1 LYNSLHYNNGKKIAA
16 VGLIWRTYVEAEKQ
30 LKTVMIFFLAFA
42 ALFKPL
48 ANAELKQSAQAQTLA
63 PGYGELKFTAPISG
77 TYKLPVLGQAS
88 DGDVLDSEGR
98 ATSLHTLMGNPD
110 KVVLLSFIYA
120 TCSDINGCPLA
131 TAVFHK
137 IKNRLAKEPELA
149 SRLQLITLS
158 FNPEHDTPEQ
168 MKAYGATLQSK
179 GVEWRFLTTRSE
191 QELQPILKAYKQTA
205 EKIYDAKGKFTNTFS
220 HNLRVYLIDQDKQLR
235 NIYNTELLHPDT
247 LISDI
252 KTLLQPEAK
261 LTQPTTSNLD
271 KSALYSAGDNKLS
284 YENKGYQTNS
294 IALTRRTGKPAD
306 LLLTIKQAPLGL
318 PPVPIPDN
326 NPITAEKISLGRKL
340 FYDRRLSINNTFSCA
355 MCHVPEQGFTSNEMA
370 TAVGVEGRTVRRN
383 SPTLYNV
390 AYMQSLFHDSREST
404 LEQQVWGP
412 LLAHNEMANPSIGY
426 VIDKIKSNTDYVGLF
441 EKVFDEPPGMET
453 IGMAIA
459 SYQRTL
465 NSANSPFDRWHF
477 GKDENALDT
486 KAQRGFQLFIGKAQC
501 SQCHTIKGD
510 SNKSF
515 DKLRTN
521 GDGLI
526 PFVVSLSNH
535 ERNQLVQKPINKE
548 YALFTDNKLHN
559 TGIGYADAMTDKTAN
574 PSQRIQVSPGIYVD
588 VASDVI
594 ASVAEPKA
602 NDLGRY
608 EVTQNPQDRWRYKT
622 PSLRNVQ
629 LTAPYMHNGSIANLR
644 EVVEFYNRG
653 GIANENLDPF
663 IKPLHLS
670 SQEVDD
676 LTAFLGTLT
685 GDNVEELVGDAFAAP
700 VGESK

>member
-1 LYNSLHYNNGKKIAA
+1 MN
-16 VGLIWRTYVEAEKQ
+16 
-30 LKTVMIFFLAFA
+30 LAQA
-42 ALFKPL
+42 D
-48 ANAELKQSAQAQTLA
+48 LKQPAQPQSLA
-63 PGYGELKFTAPISG
+63 PGYSDLKFTAPIPGS
-77 TYKLPVLGQAS
+77 YKLPILGQAS
-88 DGDVLDSEGR
+88 DGNVLDSDGR
-98 ATSLHTLMGNPD
+98 ETTLHKLMGDAANQD

-137 IKNRLAKEPELA
+137 IKTRLGKEPELA
-149 SRLQLITLS
+149 SHLRLITLS
-158 FNPEHDTPEQ
+158 FNPEHDTPER
-168 MKAYGATLQSK
+168 MKAYGATLQGR
-179 GVEWRFLTTRSE
+179 GVEWHFLTTRSE
-191 QELQPILKAYKQTA
+191 KELQPILTAYKQTA
-205 EKIYDAKGKFTNTFS
+205 EKVYDASGKFTNTFS
-220 HNLRVYLIDQDKQLR
+220 HNLRVYLIDQHKQLR

-252 KTLLQPEAK
+252 KTLLQPQAK
-261 LTQPTTSNLD
+261 IAQSTPNNLD
-271 KSALYSAGDNKLS
+271 KSALYGAGDNKLD
-284 YENKGYQTNS
+284 YQNKDYQTKS
-294 IALTRRTGKPAD
+294 VALTRREGQSTD
-306 LLLTIKQAPLGL
+306 LLKTIVQPPLGL
-318 PPVPIPDN
+318 PSVPVPDL

-355 MCHVPEQGFTSNEMA
+355 MCHIPEQGFTSNEMA

-426 VIDKIKSNTDYVGLF
+426 VIDKIKNIQDYNGLF
-441 EKVFDEPPGMET
+441 EKVFHKEPGMET

-465 NSANSPFDRWHF
+465 NSANSPFDRWYY
-477 GKDENALDT
+477 GKDSKALSA
-486 KAQRGFQLFIGKAQC
+486 KAQRGFQLFNGKAQC
-501 SQCHTIKGD
+501 SQCHT
-510 SNKSF
+510 
-515 DKLRTN
+515 
-521 GDGLI
+521 
-526 PFVVSLSNH
+526 V
-535 ERNQLVQKPINKE
+535 NKE
-548 YALFTDNKLHN
+548 YALSTDNNLHN

-574 PSQRIQVSPGIYVD
+574 PLQRVQVSPGVYID
-588 VASDVI
+588 VPSKVI
-594 ASVAEPKA
+594 DSVAEPKA

-629 LTAPYMHNGSIANLR
+629 LTAPYMHNGSIASLR

-653 GIANENLDPF
+653 GIANENLDTL

-670 SQEVDD
+670 GTEIDD
-676 LTAFLGTLT
+676 LTAFLESLT
-685 GDNVEELVGDAFAAP
+685 GDNTEELVSDAFAAP
-700 VGESK
+700 IGESD

>member
-1 LYNSLHYNNGKKIAA
+1 MA
-16 VGLIWRTYVEAEKQ
+16 
-30 LKTVMIFFLAFA
+30 FFLMLTAFA
-42 ALFKPL
+42 LPQVK
-48 ANAELKQSAQAQTLA
+48 AETKQSGQPQMLA
-63 PGYGELKFTAPISG
+63 PGYGDLRFTAPIPG
-77 TYKLPVLGQAS
+77 TYKLPMLGQAS
-88 DGDVLDSEGR
+88 DGNVLDSEGR
-98 ATSLHTLMGNPD
+98 ATTLHRLMSDVNHPG

-120 TCSDINGCPLA
+120 TCSDVNGCPLA

-137 IKNRLAKEPELA
+137 IKNRLEKEPELA
-149 SRLQLITLS
+149 SHLRLITLS
-158 FNPEHDTPEQ
+158 FNPGHDTPEQ
-168 MKAYGATLQSK
+168 MKAYGATLQGK
-179 GVEWRFLTTRSE
+179 GVEWHFLTTRSE
-191 QELQPILKAYKQTA
+191 QELQPILKAYKQIA

-235 NIYNTELLHPDT
+235 NIYNTELLHPDM

-294 IALTRRTGKPAD
+294 IALTHRMGKPAD

-318 PPVPIPDN
+318 PPVPVPGN
-326 NPITAEKISLGRKL
+326 NPITAEKINLGRKL

-355 MCHVPEQGFTSNEMA
+355 MCHIPEQGFTSNEMA

-390 AYMQSLFHDSREST
+390 AYMQTLFHDSRETT
-404 LEQQVWGP
+404 LEQQVWSP
-412 LLAHNEMANPSIGY
+412 LLAHNEMTNPSIGY
-426 VIDKIKSNTDYVGLF
+426 VIDKIKNIQDYNGLF
-441 EKVFDEPPGMET
+441 EKVFNEPPGMET

-465 NSANSPFDRWHF
+465 NSANSPFDRWYF
-477 GKDENALDT
+477 GKDENALSA
-486 KAQRGFQLFIGKAQC
+486 KAQRGFQLFTGKAQC
-501 SQCHTIKGD
+501 SQCHTI
-510 SNKSF
+510 S
-515 DKLRTN
+515 
-521 GDGLI
+521 
-526 PFVVSLSNH
+526 
-535 ERNQLVQKPINKE
+535 KE
-548 YALFTDNKLHN
+548 YALFTDNNLHN
-559 TGIGYADAMTDKTAN
+559 TGIGYADAMSDKTPN
-574 PSQRIQVSPGIYVD
+574 PSQRVQVSPGVYVD
-588 VASDVI
+588 VASNVI

-629 LTAPYMHNGSIANLR
+629 LTAPYMHNGSIASLR

-653 GIANENLDPF
+653 GIANENLDPL
-663 IKPLHLS
+663 IKPLHLTRT
-670 SQEVDD
+670 EIDD
-676 LTAFLGTLT
+676 LTAFLDTLT
-685 GDNVEELVGDAFAAP
+685 GDNVEELVSDAFAAP
-700 VGESK
+700 VGDRD